1 MPIEK
6 INKAGEAASSL
17 NTLFK
22 LAGIIISI
30 ILGAAATYYGVQTN
44 SSEIEKI
51 HMYREQDKVEVQEK
65 LEVWGSRSDRRYKR
79 LSEQDKELV
88 KIGMIYEG
96 RLRKLEEKISHLE
109 GRLLTYEK
117 DK

>member
-6 INKAGEAASSL
+6 INKAGETASNL

-44 SSEIEKI
+44 SREIEKI
-51 HMYREQDKVEVQEK
+51 HMFREQDKVEMEER

-88 KIGMIYEG
+88 KIGMMYEA
-96 RLRKLEEKISHLE
+96 RLRRLEERVNFLE
-109 GRLLTYEK
+109 GRLNTYEK
-117 DK
+117 